1 MKNVEILLDDP
12 KKAVIEVSKPIIVAT
27 FIESIYSL
35 VDSIWVSGLGA
46 DALAAVG
53 ASFPILISIYAVS
66 WGLSI
71 GISSG
76 IARRVGAKIKK
87 KLIK

>member
-1 MKNVEILLDDP
+1 MTQ
-12 KKAVIEVSKPIIVAT
+12 KAVIEVSKPIIVAT

-76 IARRVGAKIKK
+76 IARRVGAKK
-87 KLIK
+87 